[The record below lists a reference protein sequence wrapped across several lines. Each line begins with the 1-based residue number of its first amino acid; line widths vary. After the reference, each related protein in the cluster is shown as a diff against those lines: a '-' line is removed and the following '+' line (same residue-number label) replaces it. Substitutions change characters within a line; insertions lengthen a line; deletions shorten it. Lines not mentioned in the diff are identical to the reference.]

1 MTPLR
6 EEHGGG
12 FGGVGERLCS
22 AGPYPRRATYLG
34 RRLRGEEQALPQQ
47 VEARPGVSV
56 YTEGAMT
63 RRRLEAP
70 VGATSEAEAHRK
82 VLDRVAQMSPDEIFQ
97 WSVKAG
103 VYTKDGQL
111 TPEYGGKRRP

>member
-6 EEHGGG
+6 EGHGGG
-12 FGGVGERLCS
+12 FGDVGERLCS

-47 VEARPGVSV
+47 VEARPGVLV

-63 RRRLEAP
+63 RRLEAP

-82 VLDRVAQMSPDEIFQ
+82 VLDRVARMSPDEIFQ

-103 VYTKDGQL
+103 VYTNDGQL
-111 TPEYGGKRRP
+111 TPEYGGKRRF